1 MERVTSLHM
10 KEGLQKEKLKLNKKN
25 TSCYYYF
32 IFRGGKRKRNYRE
45 EPWCAKKY
53 ELWNRHNMTARF
65 ITQRVR
71 FHLGSRICGR
81 RPWIYCCC
89 MINGPC

>member
-1 MERVTSLHM
+1 MEHITLLHI
-10 KEGLQKEKLKLNKKN
+10 KEGLQEEILK
-25 TSCYYYF
+25 
-32 IFRGGKRKRNYRE
+32 KRKTLTIVLFLEAKKKKTYKE

-53 ELWNRHNMTARF
+53 ELWNRRNMTTRF

-71 FHLGSRICGR
+71 FHLGSRICSR
-81 RPWIYCCC
+81 CPWIYCCC

>member
-1 MERVTSLHM
+1 MERITSFHM
-10 KEGLQKEKLKLNKKN
+10 KEGLQKEKLKLKKKKILLLTTVLFLEAEKKN
-25 TSCYYYF
+25 Y
-32 IFRGGKRKRNYRE
+32 KE
-45 EPWCAKKY
+45 EPWCAKNY

-71 FHLGSRICGR
+71 FHLGSRNCGR